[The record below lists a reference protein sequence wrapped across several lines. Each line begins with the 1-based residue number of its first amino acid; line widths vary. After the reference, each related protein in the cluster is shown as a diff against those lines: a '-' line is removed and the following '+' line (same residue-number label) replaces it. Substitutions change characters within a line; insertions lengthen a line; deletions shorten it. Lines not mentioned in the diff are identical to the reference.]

1 MKYIQSFLVGIV
13 LCLTLTP
20 AVFANDHVSLLT
32 SNTSFKTKKTTIVD
46 FSAVSCCRILTTNY
60 AGVTFLMDMTHGW
73 ATYQANGFATN
84 LSGAPLLPG
93 APTGMT
99 GTHVTLASPAKKVG
113 AYIQSGSP
121 FNPGSARPAKS
132 LTIKAYDKAGTTIF
146 DQQTTTC
153 AGLASPCTPQFL
165 GVRSNKADIKA
176 VEYIINDPSAWSMD
190 NLKWER

>member
-1 MKYIQSFLVGIV
+1 MKHIQSFVLGIV
-13 LCLTLTP
+13 LCLTFTP
-20 AVFANDHVSLLT
+20 AVVAYDHVSLLT
-32 SNTSFKTKKTTIVD
+32 SDISFKTRKTTMID

-99 GTHVTLASPAKKVG
+99 GTHMTLAGVAKKVG

-121 FNPGSARPAKS
+121 FNPGSARTAKS
-132 LTIKAYDKAGTTIF
+132 LTIKAYDKVGEKIF

-153 AGLASPCTPQFL
+153 AGSTSPCTPQFL